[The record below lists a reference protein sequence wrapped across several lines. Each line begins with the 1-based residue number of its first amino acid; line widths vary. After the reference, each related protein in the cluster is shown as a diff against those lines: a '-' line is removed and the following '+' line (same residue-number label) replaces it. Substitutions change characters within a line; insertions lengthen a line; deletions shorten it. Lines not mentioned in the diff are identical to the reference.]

1 MKKVVIVVGILLVFA
16 SLGYFV
22 WQNNNNQNEN
32 NKTSEKQGITEF
44 ERPEEKANISGIVKT
59 IVGNEV
65 TILKIERPE
74 VSNES
79 ENENT
84 DPEKDESEKKT
95 GSGGGM
101 GMGGGMGQL
110 NTGTNDEEDD
120 ERIERLKSMSVGEEK
135 VTIPVGIKML
145 KSNDGEAVV
154 ATLDDIKKDQMLMIW
169 TDKDITDKNIATFVM
184 IK

>member
-1 MKKVVIVVGILLVFA
+1 MKKAIIAIGILLVFA

-22 WQNNNNQNEN
+22 WQNNNSQNEN
-32 NKTSEKQGITEF
+32 KEISEKQGNTTF
-44 ERPEEKANISGIVKT
+44 ERPEEKADISGIVKT
-59 IVGNEV
+59 IIGNEV
-65 TILKIERPE
+65 AILKIERPE
-74 VSNES
+74 VSNDS
-79 ENENT
+79 DNENI
-84 DPEKDESEKKT
+84 EKDESERKT

-110 NTGTNDEEDD
+110 NTETNDEEDD
-120 ERIERLKSMSVGEEK
+120 ERIERLKSMSIGEEK
-135 VTIPVGIKML
+135 VIIPVGIKML
-145 KSNDGEAVV
+145 KSNDGEAVA